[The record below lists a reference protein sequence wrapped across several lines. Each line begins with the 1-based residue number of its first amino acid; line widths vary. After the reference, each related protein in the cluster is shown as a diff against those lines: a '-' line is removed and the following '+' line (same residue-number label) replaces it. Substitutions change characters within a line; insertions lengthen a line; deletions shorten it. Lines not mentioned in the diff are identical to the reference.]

1 MSTTHTANKEG
12 SHTNGSIEDAIE
24 QLKSTR
30 KKIHSEGEW
39 AENFH
44 WYDDRVDELDDVIQQ
59 LKDSGADDD
68 SLRGSSGEP
77 LQDDETAVSSELPE
91 ITRHVEPP
99 EYGGETY
106 ARCEGC
112 GVECVGGPDRIL
124 HDNDCPHLED
134 RR

>member
-1 MSTTHTANKEG
+1 MEVSMATTHSASHEG
-12 SHTNGSIEDAIE
+12 DATTDGIEDAIE

-30 KKIHSEGEW
+30 KKIHNEGEW

-59 LKDSGADDD
+59 LEDGGTDD
-68 SLRGSSGEP
+68 S
-77 LQDDETAVSSELPE
+77 LPE

-124 HDNDCPHLED
+124 HDDDCPHSEV